1 MVQVNI
7 WRICKVA
14 RSGPCIV
21 GGGGSHTYQR
31 SVLPGAMVKLNE
43 HLK

>member
-1 MVQVNI
+1 MEDMKKNTSS
-7 WRICKVA
+7 KVA

-21 GGGGSHTYQR
+21 GGGGSHTDQR
-31 SVLPGAMVKLNE
+31 SMLPGAMVKLNE